1 MNERG
6 KKRSCKEERRKNEK
20 GKKEEWVR
28 NERRKGKNERKM
40 KDMLGGGV
48 MTGEKGLYLN
58 FFEKAFS
65 SNCLAYTF

>member
-40 KDMLGGGV
+40 KDMLGGG
-48 MTGEKGLYLN
+48 
-58 FFEKAFS
+58 
-65 SNCLAYTF
+65 